1 MARTKWSVGFS
12 DQSDQITGFDDA
24 DLLILGK
31 VLGNSKPAIA
41 LESQNL
47 ILNPELAGLKVLIRI
62 SVSTF
67 QLQLFQLF
75 ECGRTWGVL
84 VRLALIYTA
93 PRAATVKV
101 GQHLEHPITSLRLW
115 AH

>member
-1 MARTKWSVGFS
+1 MKMARTKWSVGFS

-47 ILNPELAGLKVLIRI
+47 ILNPELAGLKVLISNI

-67 QLQLFQLF
+67 NFNCSNCLNVAGPGAF
-75 ECGRTWGVL
+75 
-84 VRLALIYTA
+84 
-93 PRAATVKV
+93 
-101 GQHLEHPITSLRLW
+101 
-115 AH
+115 

>member
-1 MARTKWSVGFS
+1 MERGLLRP
-12 DQSDQITGFDDA
+12 DQITGFDDA

-67 QLQLFQLF
+67 NFNCSNCLNVAGPGAF
-75 ECGRTWGVL
+75 
-84 VRLALIYTA
+84 
-93 PRAATVKV
+93 
-101 GQHLEHPITSLRLW
+101 
-115 AH
+115 